1 MEAEVIKLFGQLGG
15 TGAVLFFAVKYGIKA
30 IERMYTDM
38 KKQQEKQLE
47 INAKREDTLMT
58 LVEENTKANTEIS
71 MTLQSLCDCMIRKGD

>member
-1 MEAEVIKLFGQLGG
+1 MEAEMIKLVGQLGG
-15 TGAVLFFAVKYGIKA
+15 LGTVLFLAVKYGIKA

-38 KKQQEKQLE
+38 KNQQEKQLE